1 MRSVTQPEQVLVM
14 GSSITREVTLERAF
28 IACPSNDSHVQIA
41 MTGERGKPSE
51 SATFGGRNILPLF
64 HAAP

>member
-1 MRSVTQPEQVLVM
+1 MRGVTQPEQMLVM

-28 IACPSNDSHVQIA
+28 IPGPSNDSHVQIA
-41 MTGERGKPSE
+41 VTGEGGKPSE
-51 SATFGGRNILPLF
+51 SATFGGRKILPPF